1 MKTIYTI
8 DKAIKNALE
17 CAKVKK
23 SKGLLI
29 TCNDDELNNEPA
41 TGVGDVETV
50 YSIMSQYVDDEN
62 NDGSW
67 STKIGE
73 ALMVDYLDY
82 F

>member
-1 MKTIYTI
+1 MYTI
-8 DKAIKNALE
+8 ETAIKNALE

-23 SKGLLI
+23 SKGLLVA
-29 TCNDDELNNEPA
+29 CNNDELNYEPA
-41 TGVGDVETV
+41 TDVGDVETV
-50 YSIMSQYVDDEN
+50 YSIISLYEDDEN

-67 STKIGE
+67 STKIGK